1 MKSLVE
7 RFRSI
12 GSKNLADKLQD
23 DEQLARQVM
32 ALFTMLSELYGPDK
46 LVLKAGKLD
55 ALELMRSSRIE
66 DRVLALQRLV
76 FEDPTIEA
84 PPSPDGIEA
93 ALSSIE
99 EEIADIVARRRLR
112 RRSSGASTIGC
123 SSATGLRERDQDAD
137 PARRRWP

>member
-46 LVLKAGKLD
+46 LVLKVASWTPSSSCGRPDRGQGAGS
-55 ALELMRSSRIE
+55 AAAGVRGSHHRS
-66 DRVLALQRLV
+66 
-76 FEDPTIEA
+76 
-84 PPSPDGIEA
+84 PSEP
-93 ALSSIE
+93 
-99 EEIADIVARRRLR
+99 
-112 RRSSGASTIGC
+112 
-123 SSATGLRERDQDAD
+123 
-137 PARRRWP
+137 